1 MIIIKLLSVCGV
13 SSTGKTT
20 TIENI
25 IKELKKR
32 RYTIGSVKEIHF
44 EGFNIDDKGSNTYR
58 HSKAGANPVTA
69 RGYKETDVLYNSR
82 LNLEKILY
90 HYTQEFVL
98 LEGIEEGNFPK
109 IITANNTDEI
119 EERLDDTVIA
129 ISGKIS
135 NKIDKY
141 KDLPVINAIKE
152 VDKLVDLIEDKCF
165 EKMPDFPEEC
175 CSACGFSCEQLTKMI
190 IKGKAKREDC
200 IINET
205 NIKLFINNKEIEIVP
220 FVQKLLYNSVLGVV
234 SELDGYK
241 EGKSIKVEVGS

>member
-1 MIIIKLLSVCGV
+1 VIIIKLLSVCGV

-32 RYTIGSVKEIHF
+32 RYTVGSVKEIHF
-44 EGFNIDDKGSNTYR
+44 EGFNIDDKGTNTYR

-69 RGYKETDVLYNSR
+69 RGYKETDILYNSR

-98 LEGIEEGNFPK
+98 LEGIEKGNFPK

-175 CSACGFSCEQLTKMI
+175 CSACGFSCEELTKMI